1 MSSLPVRIA
10 SQRQAVIWL
19 AVCLGLLVLVA
30 ANGHLVYV
38 AMTSQPD
45 CVDQVRQGE
54 MSGVQS
60 RFSAAR
66 SACSPDKRRE
76 MGDG

>member
-1 MSSLPVRIA
+1 MSTMPAGTA
-10 SQRQAVIWL
+10 SKRKAVIWL
-19 AVCLGLLVLVA
+19 AVCLSLLVLFA

-45 CVDQVRQGE
+45 CVDHVRQGE
-54 MSGVQS
+54 MSAMQT

-66 SACSPDKRRE
+66 SACSPGKRRE